1 MRKYIVYICSIAAF
15 FLSNIVALAQFPY
28 QNTLT
33 KEDEFVQFNTSEK
46 VVFDK
51 DGATL
56 TPSTSSKGM
65 TRGFYLNDL
74 AFTVDRGFIIEF
86 DYLMTGGPSS
96 LNFADGLALVLFN
109 GSVAAPK
116 MGADGSGLGYSYK
129 TPTFSGL
136 TEGFLAVGIDLW
148 GSFKFRRSESGE
160 YRNGIRNGSTNSTL
174 IADSDRLGKEGES
187 RNHITIRGQGN
198 GGKGYPVL
206 ITQSTTNFESRTM
219 LNFSTGLYDKKPEAP
234 QSTSFGFKLRE
245 NSGYYENDI
254 DASFGHSS
262 YRRISIFMLP
272 GTKDGKK
279 GFYMIVDMIHG
290 LKTDRIIK
298 DFFLP
303 DNETIRYLEA
313 SSSSESSNVFS
324 TLDLKAPATFKLGF
338 VGSIGGYSQR
348 QIVRNLSLYMPF
360 SPSVENVY
368 LTDVCKD
375 TPTEIDVLANS
386 VGFNNNIYTG
396 GGDLHAYGDK
406 KHLDPYSFQFRTIIG
421 GLYEDTAQPYTA
433 VTPYGTYEYNPVTT
447 KIIFVPNKG
456 ATMPVSDQ
464 VYFTIRNKE
473 KQLANDINLG
483 NEQFRSNTGT
493 VRLTFGKNCN
503 DVLMVNGN
511 SI

>member
-28 QNTLT
+28 QSTLT
-33 KEDEFVQFNTSEK
+33 KGDEFNQFSSSL
-46 VVFDK
+46 VSFDTY
-51 DGATL
+51 GATL
-56 TPSTSSKGM
+56 TPATNST

-86 DYLMTGGPSS
+86 DYLMTGGTNAP
-96 LNFADGLALVLFN
+96 NFADGLALVLFD
-109 GSVAAPK
+109 GSVTEPK
-116 MGADGSGLGYSYK
+116 MGSDGSGLGYSYK
-129 TPTFSGL
+129 TPSSSGL
-136 TEGFLAVGIDLW
+136 TKGFLAVGIDLW
-148 GSFKFRRSESGE
+148 GSFKFRRSDSGE
-160 YRNGIRNGSTNSTL
+160 YRNGIRNGSGNSTL
-174 IADSDRLGKEGES
+174 IADPDRAGKEGES
-187 RNHITIRGQGN
+187 RDHITIRGQGD
-198 GGKGYPVL
+198 GGMGYPVL

-219 LNFSTGLYDKKPEAP
+219 LNFATGKYDKKPDAP
-234 QSTSFGFKLRE
+234 QAIPFKFSLRE
-245 NSGYYENDI
+245 SKTNTTSDI
-254 DASFGHSS
+254 NASYGDLA
-262 YRRISIFMLP
+262 YRRISVSMLP
-272 GTKDGKK
+272 GIKDNKK
-279 GFYMIVDMIHG
+279 GFFMTVDMTHGKIVD
-290 LKTDRIIK
+290 RVIK

-303 DNETIRYLEA
+303 DNETIQYLEVNG
-313 SSSSESSNVFS
+313 SSETSNVS
-324 TLDLKAPATFKLGF
+324 RPLLLKAPTTFKLGF
-338 VGSIGGYSQR
+338 VASTGGYNQR
-348 QIVRNLSLYMPF
+348 HIVRNLSLYMPF